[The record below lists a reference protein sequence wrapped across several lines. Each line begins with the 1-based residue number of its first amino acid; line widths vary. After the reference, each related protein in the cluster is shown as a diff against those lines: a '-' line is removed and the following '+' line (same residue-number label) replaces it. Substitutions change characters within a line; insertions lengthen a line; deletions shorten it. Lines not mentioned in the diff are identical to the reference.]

1 MRLAYAGLLV
11 ALTASPALAQRGPV
25 IVVPGRPDVPVLMD
39 GVDVSWAV
47 IEGDVGLARP
57 TGVLTPTVIYRLQPV
72 ALAPYWAGALN
83 RGPRFFPTTGKT
95 PGYGRLE
102 VEPAPDRPLPQ
113 PAQTYKRSWSSQSA
127 PGPVTDYPPYAM
139 PPVGIGIGI
148 GGGGRH
154 DHNDHHHDDHG
165 HHR

>member
-1 MRLAYAGLLV
+1 MRLAFAGLLV

-25 IVVPGRPDVPVLMD
+25 IVVPGRPDVPVLMN

-47 IEGDVGLARP
+47 IEGDLGLARP
-57 TGVLTPTVIYRLQPV
+57 GVVTPTVIYRLQPV
-72 ALAPYWAGALN
+72 ALAPYWPGALN
-83 RGPRFFPTTGKT
+83 RGPRFFPTTGKQ

-113 PAQTYKRSWSSQSA
+113 PAQTYKKSWSSQSA

-139 PPVGIGIGI
+139 PPVGISV
-148 GGGGRH
+148 GGWGRH
-154 DHNDHHHDDHG
+154 DHDDHHHDDHG

>member
-1 MRLAYAGLLV
+1 MRLAYAGLFV
-11 ALTASPALAQRGPV
+11 ALTALPALAQRGPV
-25 IVVPGRPDVPVLMD
+25 IVVPGRPDVPVLMN

-47 IEGDVGLARP
+47 IESDVGLARP

-72 ALAPYWAGALN
+72 ALAPYWSAALN

-102 VEPAPDRPLPQ
+102 VQPAPDRPLPQ
-113 PAQTYKRSWSSQSA
+113 PAQTYKKSWSSQSA

-139 PPVGIGIGI
+139 PPVGIAI
-148 GGGGRH
+148 GGGDRH
-154 DHNDHHHDDHG
+154 DHHHDDHG
-165 HHR
+165 HHK